1 MSVDLVKMLMKKF
14 LHLLLFHLVILLE
27 FQFHWT
33 MKRANIEDS
42 GKILSTYK
50 FLSTNLSFVEFEL
63 PEDAAAATDNMND
76 SEIYGRT
83 IRVNFARPPKV
94 NERSQ
99 RPIWA
104 DDEWL
109 KQYGQGS
116 GREEDGEKSAEPDA
130 GLASVNESEEGTE
143 RTQRL
148 PRVYLGIKIGI
159 R

>member
-1 MSVDLVKMLMKKF
+1 
-14 LHLLLFHLVILLE
+14 
-27 FQFHWT
+27 
-33 MKRANIEDS
+33 
-42 GKILSTYK
+42 
-50 FLSTNLSFVEFEL
+50 
-63 PEDAAAATDNMND
+63 MND

>member
-1 MSVDLVKMLMKKF
+1 
-14 LHLLLFHLVILLE
+14 
-27 FQFHWT
+27 
-33 MKRANIEDS
+33 
-42 GKILSTYK
+42 
-50 FLSTNLSFVEFEL
+50 
-63 PEDAAAATDNMND
+63 MND

-116 GREEDGEKSAEPDA
+116 GKGEEGRDEEDAIEEESTTE
-130 GLASVNESEEGTE
+130 NEGI
-143 RTQRL
+143 RKQKL
-148 PRVYLGIKIGI
+148 PRVYLGVKIGI
-159 R
+159 RLVFFYNLSLILKLGILDAL